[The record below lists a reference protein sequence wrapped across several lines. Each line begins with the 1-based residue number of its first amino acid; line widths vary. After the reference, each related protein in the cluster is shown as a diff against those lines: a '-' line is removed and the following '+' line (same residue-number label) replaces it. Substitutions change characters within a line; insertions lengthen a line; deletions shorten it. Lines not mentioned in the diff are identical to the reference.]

1 MSEVQMKRTVLSSL
15 IGITLAISAT
25 LENAEAR
32 GREDRRQTRQSVRIQ
47 EGRAS
52 GELTKGEMKRVRASG
67 KAIKKAEK
75 RFENNDGEI
84 GEKEAK
90 ALEAMQDARSKQI
103 HRLKHNDRD
112 QSSKDSQSDS
122 Q

>member
-1 MSEVQMKRTVLSSL
+1 MNHKIISAFLGVALT
-15 IGITLAISAT
+15 TTAISG
-25 LENAEAR
+25 LAEAR

-52 GELTKGEMKRVRASG
+52 GELTKVEMKKLRASG
-67 KAIKKAEK
+67 KAIKQAEK

-103 HRLKHNDRD
+103 HRLKHDDRSQED
-112 QSSKDSQSDS
+112 QGNQ
-122 Q
+122 